1 MTHSQLAFIMAP
13 LQRKT
18 SMNVKTCL
26 LVFSILSL
34 GAFSIAQAQESS
46 TGGQYDEAKETEIAM
61 KAKKRLYPG
70 GRDEG
75 DLKVQAQVITPV
87 RKLAPQA
94 EVKEESAEE

>member
-1 MTHSQLAFIMAP
+1 
-13 LQRKT
+13 
-18 SMNVKTCL
+18 MNVKKSL

-34 GAFSIAQAQESS
+34 GALSLAHAQEAGS
-46 TGGQYDEAKETEIAM
+46 QYDEAKEAEIEV

-94 EVKEESAEE
+94 EVKEESADE

>member
-1 MTHSQLAFIMAP
+1 
-13 LQRKT
+13 
-18 SMNVKTCL
+18 MNVKKSL

-34 GAFSIAQAQESS
+34 GALSFAHAQEVGS
-46 TGGQYDEAKETEIAM
+46 QYDEAKEAEIEV

-94 EVKEESAEE
+94 EVKEESADE

>member
-1 MTHSQLAFIMAP
+1 
-13 LQRKT
+13 
-18 SMNVKTCL
+18 MNLKNSL

-34 GAFSIAQAQESS
+34 GALSSAHAQDSGS
-46 TGGQYDEAKETEIAM
+46 QYDEAKEAEIEV

-94 EVKEESAEE
+94 EVKEESADE

>member
-1 MTHSQLAFIMAP
+1 MTYRRR
-13 LQRKT
+13 RKLVNLKN
-18 SMNVKTCL
+18 SL
-26 LVFSILSL
+26 LVFSIFSL
-34 GAFSIAQAQESS
+34 GALSLAHAQQEAGS
-46 TGGQYDEAKETEIAM
+46 QYDEAKEAEIEV

-94 EVKEESAEE
+94 EVKEESADE

>member
-1 MTHSQLAFIMAP
+1 
-13 LQRKT
+13 
-18 SMNVKTCL
+18 MNVKNSL
-26 LVFSILSL
+26 LVFSILTL
-34 GAFSIAQAQESS
+34 GALSQVQAQEVPAGS
-46 TGGQYDEAKETEIAM
+46 QYDEAKEAEIEM

-94 EVKEESAEE
+94 EVKEESSDE

>member
-1 MTHSQLAFIMAP
+1 
-13 LQRKT
+13 
-18 SMNVKTCL
+18 MNVKKCL

-34 GAFSIAQAQESS
+34 SALTVAQAEEVPAGSV
-46 TGGQYDEAKETEIAM
+46 YDEAKEADLAA

-75 DLKVQAQVITPV
+75 DLKVQAQVMTPA

-94 EVKEESAEE
+94 EVKEESADE

>member
-1 MTHSQLAFIMAP
+1 
-13 LQRKT
+13 
-18 SMNVKTCL
+18 MNLKNSL

-34 GAFSIAQAQESS
+34 GALSLVHAQEVPA
-46 TGGQYDEAKETEIAM
+46 GAQYDEAKEAEIEV
-61 KAKKRLYPG
+61 KAKKRLYLG

-94 EVKEESAEE
+94 EVKEESADE